1 MREYFKSH
9 QLQIIETINTIHIL
23 INILKVI
30 QCSIQLLRVSIA
42 RTMRKYN
49 CIKYQYSKDVGGGM
63 GRGGGGTRKSVG
75 EGVI

>member
-1 MREYFKSH
+1 MSH
-9 QLQIIETINTIHIL
+9 QLQMIETINTIHIL

-30 QCSIQLLRVSIA
+30 QCSIQVLRVSIA

-49 CIKYQYSKDVGGGM
+49 CIKYQYSKGM
-63 GRGGGGTRKSVG
+63 GGGGVTRKSVG